1 MAIGLQKL
9 SAGSGYEYLTRQVA
23 ALDVTGRGHISL
35 ADYYAAKGEAPGR
48 WWGAGLDALGLAP
61 GGEVTAERMKLL
73 FGAGLNPTTGEK
85 LGRAYSVFTGE
96 PTPFE
101 TELASRLS
109 AWQHAHG
116 LQHALPRSQGGMSK
130 LRNASPMC
138 CSAHSRKRSP
148 TKFPPPVRGR

>member
-61 GGEVTAERMKLL
+61 GGEVTAEQMSC
-73 FGAGLNPTTGEK
+73 FSV
-85 LGRAYSVFTGE
+85 RA
-96 PTPFE
+96 
-101 TELASRLS
+101 
-109 AWQHAHG
+109 
-116 LQHALPRSQGGMSK
+116 
-130 LRNASPMC
+130 
-138 CSAHSRKRSP
+138 
-148 TKFPPPVRGR
+148 